1 MCPDSLEALLLE
13 ICICLRMR
21 SFTLTPV
28 WMLNTARVLLGM
40 FVFVCV
46 FFSTV
51 CVCVFFLDRGGLTNS
66 CMLAEL
72 WVRSRK
78 PQELY
83 WHAPTTIITY
93 ITDNHEANNNNN
105 EENCV

>member
-1 MCPDSLEALLLE
+1 MCSLDR
-13 ICICLRMR
+13 CLC
-21 SFTLTPV
+21 LC
-28 WMLNTARVLLGM
+28 VLW
-40 FVFVCV
+40 
-46 FFSTV
+46 TDV

-78 PQELY
+78 PQESY